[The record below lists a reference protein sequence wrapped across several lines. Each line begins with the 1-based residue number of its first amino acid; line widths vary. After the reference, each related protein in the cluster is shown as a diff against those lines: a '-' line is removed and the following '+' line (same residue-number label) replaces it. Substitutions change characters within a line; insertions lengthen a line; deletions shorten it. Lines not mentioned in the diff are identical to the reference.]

1 MRDFQGALDHLFA
14 DLRPSR
20 IILRLET
27 PGAFYPVVAES
38 LAPGIH
44 SVATGPEPDFSQAGT
59 FLFVTGEKRPLVQD
73 DVEAHPLSPPA
84 EIVGHYGVRSQ
95 LLVPV
100 VRGDRFVGVVGI
112 HVAEGPRT
120 WTAAEMAQAD
130 AFARW
135 VAWEL
140 EVEELRERVDVHRAT
155 LRLDTAIGDPALP
168 AGTPGSPSDER
179 YFPIVAEAL
188 APGANSLRAAAG
200 PDLRKAATMQR
211 LLRERTT
218 LAQADL
224 LATDTPPPPELI
236 AQYGA
241 RAQVLACIS
250 EGERL
255 VAFVSAHHAATVREW
270 APAEIAAV
278 EECAAR
284 IAPQLR
290 PRAWGG
296 R

>member
-1 MRDFQGALDHLFA
+1 MRDFSTALDQLFA

-20 IILRLET
+20 IILRLER
-27 PGAFYPVVAES
+27 PGAFYPVVAET
-38 LAPGIH
+38 LAPGVR
-44 SVATGPEPDFSQAGT
+44 SVATGPEPDFSRAAT
-59 FLFVTGEKRPLVQD
+59 FLFVTGELRPLVQD
-73 DVEAHPLSPPA
+73 TVAGHPLSPPA

-112 HVAEGPRT
+112 HVGEGPRV
-120 WTAAEMAQAD
+120 WTAAEMARAD
-130 AFARW
+130 EFARC
-135 VAWEL
+135 VGWEL
-140 EVEELRERVDVHRAT
+140 EVEDLRERIDVARTT
-155 LRLDTAIGDPALP
+155 LRIDTEGD
-168 AGTPGSPSDER
+168 R

-188 APGANSLRAAAG
+188 GEGVNSLRDVAG
-200 PDLRKAATMQR
+200 PDLRKAKTMQW
-211 LLRERTT
+211 LLEHRAT
-218 LAQADL
+218 LVQEDL

-255 VAFVSAHHAATVREW
+255 VALVSAHHAATPRVFT
-270 APAEIAAV
+270 PGEIALV
-278 EECAAR
+278 EDAAAR
-284 IAPQLR
+284 IGRTLR
-290 PRAWGG
+290 PRTYGG

>member
-1 MRDFQGALDHLFA
+1 MRDFQPALDQLFA

-20 IILRLET
+20 IILRLER

-38 LAPGIH
+38 LAPGVH
-44 SVATGPEPDFSQAGT
+44 SVATGPEPDFALAPT

-73 DVEAHPLSPPA
+73 AVLGHPLSPPA
-84 EIVGHYGVRSQ
+84 DIVGHYGVASQ

-112 HVAEGPRT
+112 HVGEGPRT
-120 WTAAEMAQAD
+120 WSDAEMARAD
-130 AFARW
+130 RFARW
-135 VAWEL
+135 VGWEL
-140 EVEELRERVDVHRAT
+140 EVEELRERIGVHRAT
-155 LRLDTAIGDPALP
+155 LRSDVTELDDPA
-168 AGTPGSPSDER
+168 DER

-188 APGANSLRAAAG
+188 EPGANSLRAVAG
-200 PDLRKAATMQR
+200 PDLRKAATMQF
-211 LLRERTT
+211 LVQQRTT
-218 LAQADL
+218 LVQEDL

-250 EGERL
+250 EGDRL
-255 VAFVSAHHAATVREW
+255 VAFVSAHHAATPRSFT
-270 APAEIAAV
+270 PAEVGAV
-278 EECAAR
+278 EEAAAR
-284 IAPQLR
+284 IGATLR
-290 PRAWGG
+290 PRVWGG